1 MFVFVAGG
9 VITILTSNIGFQYKG
24 VWTSLK
30 TFAYKHM
37 LQPALGDYPGS
48 LVFALG
54 FVFICWLIAH
64 YLYKK
69 KIYIK
74 L

>member
-9 VITILTSNIGFQYKG
+9 LITILTGNLGFHYQGEWISIKSFTYG
-24 VWTSLK
+24 HL
-30 TFAYKHM
+30 
-37 LQPALGDYPGS
+37 LQPTLGDYPGS

-54 FVFICWLIAH
+54 FVFVCWLIAH

-69 KIYIK
+69 KIFIK